1 MTNIDLYRLHHLCE
15 VVFIKDF
22 DFPPNKELNIIA
34 PNFSG
39 RDFKDGDSL
48 YFLNIEYI
56 NENTLR
62 NAINDTFNFT
72 TSNIITYPIPVF
84 SFKSGI
90 ADYIE
95 LRSDYRNRK
104 IISILA

>member
-1 MTNIDLYRLHHLCE
+1 MTNIDLYRLDHLCE

-22 DFPPNKELNIIA
+22 DFPPNKELGIIA

-39 RDFKDGDSL
+39 RNFKDGDSL

-56 NENTLR
+56 PDKEN
-62 NAINDTFNFT
+62 NGVDDIFNFT
-72 TSNIITYPIPVF
+72 KSNIITYPIPIF